1 MKGYETKSYYRSGNH
16 RIYKRIKRAFDFMAS
31 LIAIICLWWLMLI
44 IALLIRL
51 DSKGPAVFK
60 QRRPGYK
67 KQIFTMYKFRTM
79 KVETMEGDRK
89 LSDEERTTK
98 LGKFL
103 RKSSLDE
110 LPQLFNILKGEVAL
124 IGPRALLINDIP
136 TYTEEQLKRFEVL
149 PGMTSW
155 NAVQGRNDN
164 DLQTKYNNEVY
175 YVDHFGP
182 MIDIKIFFKTF
193 LVLFSRK
200 GIDDQVRRIG
210 ADIIEDES
218 KITKV

>member
-1 MKGYETKSYYRSGNH
+1 M
-16 RIYKRIKRAFDFMAS
+16 
-31 LIAIICLWWLMLI
+31 WWLMLI
-44 IALLIRL
+44 IALLIKL
-51 DSKGPAVFK
+51 DSKGPVIFK

-79 KVETMEGDRK
+79 KVETMDGDRK
-89 LSDEERTTK
+89 LSDDERTTK

-136 TYTEEQLKRFEVL
+136 TYTEDQLKRFEVL

-175 YVDHFGP
+175 YVEHFGP
-182 MIDIKIFFKTF
+182 MIDIKIFLRPLLSYYPAKVSMTKNEE
-193 LVLFSRK
+193 L
-200 GIDDQVRRIG
+200 RRILLR
-210 ADIIEDES
+210 
-218 KITKV
+218 